1 MAKRDAQDTR
11 RVLIERIRMV
21 ARRYDLPFAAVEEL
35 VEAIADIY
43 GVCADCGRSFAKEVS
58 GQVYCPDC
66 AAIRTRENNRLSQ
79 QKRRARL
86 KEGSPD
92 YVDILGLSD
101 GEDTDTAA
109 DTGPRRVK

>member
-43 GVCADCGRSFAKEVS
+43 GVCADCGRSFTKEVS